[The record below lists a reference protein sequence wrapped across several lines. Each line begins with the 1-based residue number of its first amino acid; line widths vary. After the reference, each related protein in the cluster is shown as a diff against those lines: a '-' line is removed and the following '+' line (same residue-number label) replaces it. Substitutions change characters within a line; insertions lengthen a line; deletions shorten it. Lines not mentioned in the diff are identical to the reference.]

1 MKALV
6 LHLWQ
11 TSRLFQASVAIAAVA
26 ILFGVTRSPSPPSA
40 APPVSNV
47 TPGAAILNQAQAAV
61 KNNLPSVSPVA
72 LPAIPNT
79 DGLGDK
85 AKEAAGKSLDAVN
98 TSADVLNKGATAVG
112 NAFDFFL
119 GKPEPV
125 PTTSPTPTP
134 NPKTP

>member
-26 ILFGVTRSPSPPSA
+26 ILFGVTRSPSSPSA
-40 APPVSNV
+40 APPISNV
-47 TPGAAILNQAQAAV
+47 SPGAAILDKAQAAV
-61 KNNLPSVSPVA
+61 KSNLPSVTPV
-72 LPAIPNT
+72 LPSLPDT
-79 DGLGDK
+79 DGLGSK
-85 AKEAAGKSLDAVN
+85 AKKAADTSLDAVN
-98 TSADVLNKGATAVG
+98 TGAQVMKKTADAAND
-112 NAFDFFL
+112 AFDFFL

-125 PTTSPTPTP
+125 PAPAAPTP